1 MNASHRGYCD
11 YVSIRYDANAGA
23 IITDT
28 TAWTEVATTKISYF
42 MTGWGV
48 KEKMDSNT
56 TRCWLPKEDHT
67 AHTFVF

>member
-42 MTGWGV
+42 MTGVGG
-48 KEKMDSNT
+48 E
-56 TRCWLPKEDHT
+56 REDGFEYDT
-67 AHTFVF
+67 LLAA